1 MDPTHCKN
9 RLKQIILWH
18 LWGRLL
24 LFNNHCLTSNE
35 PTMKLDIFYS
45 DCCYGL
51 PPVMSFWCLPVS
63 AAGIPNSLAK
73 KITNKVK
80 LIVPQAIYLMTKQ
93 IGPLQDSA
101 SQPLCQRYSS
111 GEYSSWRGQSHQQL
125 PWLANTHS
133 TCACWIELA
142 ALASCFASCRGGPKL
157 SFLLCVTTMIECSS
171 NSHLLSCLI
180 NSVT

>member
-80 LIVPQAIYLMTKQ
+80 LIVPQAFYLMTKQ
-93 IGPLQDSA
+93 TPGFCLSATLPALQ
-101 SQPLCQRYSS
+101 Q
-111 GEYSSWRGQSHQQL
+111 WRIL
-125 PWLANTHS
+125 ILERAITPPWLANTHS